1 MDLRDLVLGH
11 PRETDRE
18 GVYRIAWGEGVDEGF
33 ELDHGTLV
41 QLAGCLEIEMAQVAY
56 WTKYAANLD
65 HAALLG
71 LCTKLYLAL
80 MDQRSRMQSMQS
92 KRARNVRSRSPTLR
106 QREVI
111 PGAPP
116 PPLPTLGRKD
126 GHPTPPMS
134 ARTDSSRD
142 GRRMPD
148 VFQRLSRPP
157 SVDPQV
163 IRGIE
168 ADSVA
173 QKASDKLKQVLDGHH
188 AHDESSQ
195 QPHQVGD
202 RPTDRRSSGEVF
214 NRLYNAGKEQ
224 KVRRRVNE
232 EIVSIE
238 AQARFDAQ
246 REEAQR
252 HPRGTPRDGLTTS
265 LRLFDDAKQR
275 ADESARLQHQ
285 LDEAARLDS
294 NAITQEL
301 STKSGARDRSTSS
314 KRVSLERPTGR
325 VHERL
330 YKNHNEHRRRL
341 EELSNKHIANTCP
354 FRPNL
359 NQSGKVQRSSSA
371 SNLNT
376 SVSRSSSAPR
386 AVPTVPV
393 VAPPADARDKGL
405 EEILQSS
412 TPTTQQVIET
422 LGSARRAAHDLLDSL
437 GAIEVPIAEE
447 VVRKEQVGMIGAFAP
462 PPRSGLR
469 Y

>member
-11 PRETDRE
+11 PREVSE
-18 GVYRIAWGEGVDEGF
+18 GVYRITWGDKEEEGF

-80 MDQRSRMQSMQS
+80 MDQRSRMQTLQSQKARSM
-92 KRARNVRSRSPTLR
+92 RSRSPPLR
-106 QREVI
+106 QREVVT
-111 PGAPP
+111 GAPP

-126 GHPTPPMS
+126 GQPTPPMS
-134 ARTDSSRD
+134 ARTDSSRE
-142 GRRMPD
+142 RHMPD
-148 VFQRLSRPP
+148 VFTRLSRPP

-168 ADSVA
+168 ERVVEREGP
-173 QKASDKLKQVLDGHH
+173 KASDKLKQVIDGHNS
-188 AHDESSQ
+188 HDDGSQ
-195 QPHQVGD
+195 PPHPADD
-202 RPTDRRSSGEVF
+202 RPKSSGEVF

-232 EIVSIE
+232 EIVGIE
-238 AQARFDAQ
+238 AQARLDAQ

-252 HPRGTPRDGLTTS
+252 LHPRGTPRDGITTS
-265 LRLFDDAKQR
+265 LRLFDEAKQR
-275 ADESARLQHQ
+275 ADESARKQQ
-285 LDEAARLDS
+285 ELDDAARRDS
-294 NAITQEL
+294 NSVASKE
-301 STKSGARDRSTSS
+301 SKSGARDRSTSS
-314 KRVSLERPTGR
+314 KRLAVGERQGR

-330 YKNHNEHRRRL
+330 YRCHNEQRKRL
-341 EELSNKHIANTCP
+341 EELSNKHIATTCP

-359 NQSGKVQRSSSA
+359 SGKVQRSSSA
-371 SNLNT
+371 TNLN

-386 AVPTVPV
+386 AAPHIPV
-393 VAPPADARDKGL
+393 VAPPTEAREKPVD
-405 EEILQSS
+405 ESFHSS

-437 GAIEVPIAEE
+437 GAIEVPVAEE
-447 VVRKEQVGMIGAFAP
+447 MLRKEQIGIVGSFAP